1 MRRTVTFLMATAMA
15 TTACGSAAGNGYAP
29 PFVTLKGTI
38 TTTGAVK
45 TLSTV
50 RVALVWKLASSSS
63 SAPSSFRAVQEL
75 DVRAEFPVGFD
86 LDVRTLPPPEA
97 MAPTASGQAVPQGFA
112 TAYAFG
118 TLVVYEDTNGNGKL
132 DLLSEDGTMPVD
144 HVLGIPKGLE
154 IVYLE
159 GGRIPKN
166 PNALPGDED
175 VLDHDPGFNLIVE
188 PARVLEPGCSSCN
201 APVGSWTK
209 LPLDGALDIELTQDP
224 RLARALCATAGAD
237 AVTSTGG
244 CQPCIGAACASCAI
258 PAGAAVKCSDD
269 RTAFVARACASASV
283 CGGLTCETVSGRRDA
298 GSPAP
303 SGWPCP

>member
-1 MRRTVTFLMATAMA
+1 MAMA
-15 TTACGSAAGNGYAP
+15 MAACGTAAGDGYAP
-29 PFVTLKGTI
+29 PFVTLRGTI
-38 TTTGAVK
+38 TTTGTVK

-50 RVALVWKLASSSS
+50 RVALVWKLANASP
-63 SAPSSFRAVQEL
+63 SAPASFRAVQEL
-75 DVRAEFPVGFD
+75 DVRAEFPVGFN

-97 MAPTASGQAVPQGFA
+97 MAPTASGQTVPPGFA

-132 DLLSEDGTMPVD
+132 DLLSDDGAMPVD
-144 HVLGIPKGLE
+144 HVLGAPKGLE

-159 GGRIPKN
+159 GGGIPKN
-166 PNALPGDED
+166 PDALPGDED
-175 VLDHDPGFNLIVE
+175 VLDHNPGFNLIVE
-188 PARVLEPGCSSCN
+188 PARDLEPGCTACD
-201 APVGSWTK
+201 APVGPWTK
-209 LPLDGALDIELTQDP
+209 LPIDGGLEIVLGEDP
-224 RLARALCATAGAD
+224 RLARALCANAGAD

-244 CQPCIGAACASCAI
+244 CQPCLGAACASCAI
-258 PAGAAVKCSDD
+258 PAGAAVKCSED

-283 CGGLTCETVSGRRDA
+283 CGYLKCETVSGRRDQ